1 MNITV
6 SINKEFGELT
16 EKKINRITKNFND
29 VVNVQ
34 NIDSQIALFQFS
46 DHALILNRPNNE
58 IAVAFPSTDLI
69 STSFVKLTTLLDL
82 LDLDNTG
89 KTNISI
95 EDIVD
100 LEYSVADVS
109 LGKLGIND
117 NETDGVGFRFL
128 VDTFGDNP
136 KEFKIEPRIDDFN
149 KLYIFCNQSQINI
162 AELTEE
168 FILNSV
174 RYLLDKTDEYKQ
186 FYLEKGGISGQ

>member
-1 MNITV
+1 M
-6 SINKEFGELT
+6 
-16 EKKINRITKNFND
+16 
-29 VVNVQ
+29 NVQ
-34 NIDSQIALFQFS
+34 NIDSQIALFQFN

-58 IAVAFPSTDLI
+58 IAVAIPSIDLI
-69 STSFVKLTTLLDL
+69 NTSFVKLTTLLDL

-109 LGKLGIND
+109 LEKLGIND

-162 AELTEE
+162 TELTEE

-174 RYLLDKTDEYKQ
+174 RYLLDKTDEYKR